1 MVAAAIVELAERSV
15 TVGEDLEDREVVAA
29 AAAVTVVAG
38 VEGDEEDSKI
48 FCFISC
54 SNL

>member
-1 MVAAAIVELAERSV
+1 MVAAVIVELAERSV

-29 AAAVTVVAG
+29 AAVTVVAG
-38 VEGDEEDSKI
+38 VEGDEEDTKI